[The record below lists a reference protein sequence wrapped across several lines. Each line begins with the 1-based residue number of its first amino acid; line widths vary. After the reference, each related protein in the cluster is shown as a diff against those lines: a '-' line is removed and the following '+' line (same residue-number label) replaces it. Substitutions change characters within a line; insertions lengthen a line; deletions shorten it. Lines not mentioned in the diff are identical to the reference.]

1 MIGNK
6 IGKAGEDIAVIFL
19 ERRGFAILERNYWKP
34 YGEIDVICEKDSVI
48 HFIEVKSVTSD
59 LSSVS
64 RERVRPEDNIHSHK
78 LRRLGRVIQAF
89 LSKKDFRERDWV
101 FDVCVV
107 RMDLV
112 SKRASVRFIENQVIP
127 E

>member
-112 SKRASVRFIENQVIP
+112 S
-127 E
+127 

>member
-34 YGEIDVICEKDSVI
+34 YGEIDVICEKNSVI

-89 LSKKDFRERDWV
+89 LSKKNFRERDWV